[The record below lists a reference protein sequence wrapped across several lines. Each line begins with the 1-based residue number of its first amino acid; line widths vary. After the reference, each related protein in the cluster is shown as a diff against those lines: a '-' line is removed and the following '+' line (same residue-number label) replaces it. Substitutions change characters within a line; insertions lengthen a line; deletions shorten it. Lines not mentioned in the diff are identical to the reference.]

1 MERASGYNRTVAEPR
16 KTGHLLTERVNP
28 RTEKLDELQ
37 TLGIVESIIAEDGTI
52 VSAIEKEK
60 ENIARAVELITE
72 RLGRGGR
79 LVFIGAGTSGRLG
92 VIEAAECPP
101 TFGTDPDMILG
112 IIAGGRKAVWRSAEG
127 AEDSS
132 KEAQKELAW
141 VGLKKKDVLVGI
153 AASGTTPFV
162 ESALNHAKKKGS
174 GSILVTCNPVE
185 TNVPDVVISLLVG
198 PEVITGSTRMKA
210 GTATKMVL
218 NMLTTASM
226 VKLGKTYGNLMV
238 DVRPGSAKLRDRAK
252 RLVMQIAGVGE
263 ERAMELLG
271 KSKWDVKSAIVME
284 VKNTDYK
291 NARKLLKEHGG
302 FLRSVIGQAR
312 K

>member
-1 MERASGYNRTVAEPR
+1 VAESR

-28 RTEKLDELQ
+28 RTENLDELPA
-37 TLGIVESIIAEDGTI
+37 LGIVESIISEDGTI

-92 VIEAAECPP
+92 VIETAECPP

-132 KEAQKELAW
+132 EEARRKLERIN
-141 VGLKKKDVLVGI
+141 LKKKDVLVGI
-153 AASGTTPFV
+153 AASGATPFV
-162 ESALNHAKKKGS
+162 EGALACALKKGS
-174 GSILVTCNPVE
+174 GRVLVTCNTVE
-185 TNVPDVVISLLVG
+185 TTVPDVVISLLVG

-238 DVRPGSAKLRDRAK
+238 DVKPGSAKLRDRAK
-252 RLVMQIAGVGE
+252 RLVMQITGVGE
-263 ERAMELLG
+263 ERAIELLHG
-271 KSKWDVKSAIVME
+271 SKWDVKAAIVME
-284 VKNTDYK
+284 IKNTDHK
-291 NARKLLKEHGG
+291 KARKLLKEHGG

>member
-1 MERASGYNRTVAEPR
+1 MSEAAGYNRTVAESR

-28 RTEKLDELQ
+28 RTEKLDELP
-37 TLGIVESIIAEDGTI
+37 TLGIVESILSEDSTI

-60 ENIARAVELITE
+60 GNIARAVDLITE
-72 RLGRGGR
+72 RLARKGR

-112 IIAGGRKAVWRSAEG
+112 IIAGGRKAVWRSTEG

-132 KEAQKELAW
+132 EEARKALKRID
-141 VGLKKKDVLVGI
+141 LKKKDVVVGI

-162 ESALNHAKKKGS
+162 ESALDYALKKGS
-174 GSILVTCNPVE
+174 GRILVTCNPVE
-185 TNVPDVVISLLVG
+185 TDVPDVVISLLVG

-210 GTATKMVL
+210 GTATKMAL

-238 DVRPGSAKLRDRAK
+238 DVRPGSAKLRDRAR

-263 ERAMELLG
+263 ERAAELLDH
-271 KSKWDVKSAIVME
+271 SKWDVKAAIVME
-284 VKNTDYK
+284 IKNTDYK

-302 FLRSVIGQAR
+302 FLRSVIGREA

>member
-1 MERASGYNRTVAEPR
+1 MERAAGYNRTVAESR

-28 RTEKLDELQ
+28 RTEKLDELPA
-37 TLGIVESIIAEDGTI
+37 LGIVESIIAEDGTI

-60 ENIARAVELITE
+60 ENIARAVDLITE

-101 TFGTDPDMILG
+101 TFGTDPDTILG
-112 IIAGGRKAVWRSAEG
+112 IIAGGRKAVWKSAEG

-132 KEAQKELAW
+132 EEARKELARI
-141 VGLKKKDVLVGI
+141 GLKKKDVLVGI
-153 AASGTTPFV
+153 AASGATPFV
-162 ESALNHAKKKGS
+162 EGALDYAKKRGS
-174 GSILVTCNPVE
+174 GSVLVTCNPVE
-185 TNVPDVVISLLVG
+185 TTVPEVVISLLVG

-252 RLVMQIAGVGE
+252 RLVMQITGAGE
-263 ERAMELLG
+263 ERAAELLHG
-271 KSKWDVKSAIVME
+271 SKWDVKTAIVME
-284 VKNTDYK
+284 IKNTDYK

>member
-1 MERASGYNRTVAEPR
+1 M
-16 KTGHLLTERVNP
+16 NP
-28 RTEKLDELQ
+28 RTEKLDELPA
-37 TLGIVESIIAEDGTI
+37 LGIVESIIAEDGII

-60 ENIARAVELITE
+60 GNITRAVELITE
-72 RLGRGGR
+72 RLARGGR

-101 TFGTDPDMILG
+101 TFGTDPDTILG
-112 IIAGGRKAVWRSAEG
+112 IIAGGRKAVWKSAEG
-127 AEDSS
+127 AEDSF
-132 KEAQKELAW
+132 KEALKEL
-141 VGLKKKDVLVGI
+141 GRIDLKKKDVLVGI

-162 ESALNHAKKKGS
+162 ESALDYAKKKGS
-174 GSILVTCNPVE
+174 GGILVTCNPVE
-185 TNVPDVVISLLVG
+185 TTVPDVVISLLVG

-252 RLVMQIAGVGE
+252 RLVMQITGVGE
-263 ERAMELLG
+263 ERADELLHG
-271 KSKWDVKSAIVME
+271 SKWDVKTAIVME
-284 VKNTDYK
+284 IKNTDYK